1 MFSGLVKKKAGTTT
15 VLFLATVSWT
25 MFLTVFYY
33 SGITNYPIGVGINGA
48 GEITI
53 ADNHNNFNLSVFSQD
68 GQLISALES
77 KVRYPTV
84 SGGGGGST

>member
-1 MFSGLVKKKAGTTT
+1 MITTHP
-15 VLFLATVSWT
+15 
-25 MFLTVFYY
+25 
-33 SGITNYPIGVGINGA
+33 GITNYPIGVGINGA

-77 KVRYPTV
+77 KVVAFVLFMNIQLQIGLKLFSLY
-84 SGGGGGST
+84 GGGFFQ

>member
-1 MFSGLVKKKAGTTT
+1 MASFPL
-15 VLFLATVSWT
+15 LIFR
-25 MFLTVFYY
+25 YP
-33 SGITNYPIGVGINGA
+33 GITNYPIGVGINAA

-77 KVRYPTV
+77 KVQDTEVRGRE
-84 SGGGGGST
+84 GGYRLILFGGYITL

>member
-1 MFSGLVKKKAGTTT
+1 VPKVNSKLI
-15 VLFLATVSWT
+15 
-25 MFLTVFYY
+25 
-33 SGITNYPIGVGINGA
+33 SGITNYPIGVGINAA

-77 KVRYPTV
+77 KVGCQLVIFFFIKNNYIALI
-84 SGGGGGST
+84 

>member
-1 MFSGLVKKKAGTTT
+1 MPT
-15 VLFLATVSWT
+15 VNFKLI
-25 MFLTVFYY
+25 
-33 SGITNYPIGVGINGA
+33 SGITNYPIGVGINAA

-77 KVRYPTV
+77 KVGCQLIIQFLFYIKMLVHVLEIIIPFLIL
-84 SGGGGGST
+84 

>member
-1 MFSGLVKKKAGTTT
+1 MVKKNSIFSINHK
-15 VLFLATVSWT
+15 
-25 MFLTVFYY
+25 VFQWLSNFIC

-77 KVRYPTV
+77 KV
-84 SGGGGGST
+84 

>member
-1 MFSGLVKKKAGTTT
+1 MI
-15 VLFLATVSWT
+15 ATHP
-25 MFLTVFYY
+25 
-33 SGITNYPIGVGINGA
+33 GITNYPIGVGINGA

-77 KVRYPTV
+77 KVVAFVRFMNIQLQIGLKLF
-84 SGGGGGST
+84 SLRGGGFFQ

>member
-1 MFSGLVKKKAGTTT
+1 MI
-15 VLFLATVSWT
+15 AT
-25 MFLTVFYY
+25 LP
-33 SGITNYPIGVGINGA
+33 GITNYPIGVGINGA

-77 KVRYPTV
+77 KVVAFVRFMNIQLQIGLKLF
-84 SGGGGGST
+84 SLRGGGFFQ

>member
-1 MFSGLVKKKAGTTT
+1 MPARSQSNNCIIL
-15 VLFLATVSWT
+15 
-25 MFLTVFYY
+25 
-33 SGITNYPIGVGINGA
+33 GITNYPIGVGINGA

-77 KVRYPTV
+77 KVKKTSPYQLAVRMRNLLI
-84 SGGGGGST
+84 